1 MTESERP
8 EPRAPICVC
17 GECEPAASNAAAIAR
32 GKGKLKRANGACAM

>member
-17 GECEPAASNAAAIAR
+17 GECEPAASNAAITR